1 MSSRLLAFGLAVT
14 LSLLTLSTS
23 ARTYA
28 QTAPADA
35 LAVKVKAD
43 VAKRAEKNGPV
54 SVKLR
59 DGSKLKGTLSQVSED
74 GFTLTDSKSGQVRTL
89 TYTEVASVKGAG
101 GLSRLA
107 KIGIGL
113 GIAGAVAVVV
123 LAYVAIQ
130 IKCNEGG
137 CP

>member
-1 MSSRLLAFGLAVT
+1 MFSKLLAFALAVKLVQ
-14 LSLLTLSTS
+14 LSLATS
-23 ARTYA
+23 AKTYA
-28 QTAPADA
+28 QTAPADD

-43 VAKRAEKNGPV
+43 VAKRAEKKGPV
-54 SVKLR
+54 AVRLR
-59 DGSKLKGTLSQVSED
+59 DGSKLKGKLSQVGED
-74 GFTLTDSKSGQVRTL
+74 GFTVTDSKSGQARTL
-89 TYTEVASVKGAG
+89 TYAEVASVKGAG

-130 IKCNEGG
+130 IRCNEGG